1 MFSIFCNHPC
11 FTLFLLTIILTY
23 TLVVWNGVRMRSPAL
38 EALGRSLRGETG
50 LATSAL
56 TSLPEKVIAC
66 AVYPPEEDH
75 SLWALEIFNASPVSC
90 AIWVINVLQKY
101 LAQGV
106 LTSLSEEKVIA
117 CTVYLPEE
125 DHSVQS

>member
-1 MFSIFCNHPC
+1 M
-11 FTLFLLTIILTY
+11 
-23 TLVVWNGVRMRSPAL
+23 RMRSPAL

-56 TSLPEKVIAC
+56 TSLAEEKVIAC

-90 AIWVINVLQKY
+90 AMSLIDVLQKY
-101 LAQGV
+101 LARGA
-106 LTSLSEEKVIA
+106 LTSLPEEKVI
-117 CTVYLPEE
+117 T
-125 DHSVQS
+125 